1 VRTKITPTEGVE
13 KGSNIVFYGQKAHK
27 SLCLCYL
34 YTFHQKSYFMKRLF
48 LLSVTLFLS
57 ASMLVGQEKQ
67 PVISQKIG
75 GYTLHTLCEANRAG
89 SIDILI
95 GASPEVVR
103 EYAPD
108 GIFPN
113 AVNAF
118 LLTSG
123 CHNVLIDTGFG
134 RNLFDNL
141 KSVGLAPEDI
151 DAIVI
156 THMHGDHI
164 GGMLR
169 DDMAA
174 FPKAEVFL
182 SYAEYDYW
190 MGDEAMNRLPEDKR
204 GGFELARKVLAAYSG
219 RVRLVE
225 PAGFDGFK
233 TMILKDFFAISAPGH
248 TPGHTM
254 VLLESEGE
262 QLLIW
267 GDLTHATSLQIAHP
281 DVAVIYDVDPETAI
295 KSRRATLN
303 YLRQHDMPVAGM
315 HIPYPG
321 VLKSVKGE

>member
-1 VRTKITPTEGVE
+1 
-13 KGSNIVFYGQKAHK
+13 
-27 SLCLCYL
+27 
-34 YTFHQKSYFMKRLF
+34 MKHLF

-57 ASMLVGQEKQ
+57 VSFVQAQEKL
-67 PVISQKIG
+67 PVVSQKIG
-75 GYTLHTLCEANRAG
+75 EYTLHTLCEANRAG
-89 SIDILI
+89 NTGILI
-95 GASPEVVR
+95 GASPEVV
-103 EYAPD
+103 EKYAPD
-108 GIFPN
+108 GTFPN

-118 LLTSG
+118 LLTSDY
-123 CHNVLIDTGFG
+123 HNILIDTGFG

-141 KSVGLAPEDI
+141 KSVGVAPEDI
-151 DAIVI
+151 DAVVI

-169 DDMAA
+169 DGAAA
-174 FPKAEVFL
+174 FPKAKVFL

-190 MGDEAMNRLPEDKR
+190 TGDEAMNRLPEDKR
-204 GGFELARKVLAAYSG
+204 GGFETARKALAAYSG

-233 TMILKDFFAISAPGH
+233 TMLVKDIFAIAAPGH

-267 GDLTHATSLQIAHP
+267 GDLTHATALQIAHP
-281 DVAVIYDVDPETAI
+281 DVAVTYDVDPEAAI
-295 KSRRATLN
+295 KSRRATLD
-303 YLRQHDMPVAGM
+303 YLRQYDIPVAGM

-321 VLKSVKGE
+321 VLKSIKGE